1 MIFGTIYKEKYMPK
15 EKVLT
20 VEDISEFLKLK
31 PLTIRQMFRN
41 GKLRGFKI
49 GKSWRTTETLFV
61 EDLNKMARDF
71 GVFIQKEQKTKPA
84 GRKNIQKI
92 SQEIEDIY
100 APSKSSRKKRKY
112 EESIGSLFDIDDDNE
127 D

>member
-1 MIFGTIYKEKYMPK
+1 MPK

-49 GKSWRTTETLFV
+49 GKSWRTTESLFV

-71 GVFIQKEQKTKPA
+71 GVFIQKEQKTKSM
-84 GRKNIQKI
+84 GRKNLQKV

-100 APSKSSRKKRKY
+100 SSPKSTRKKKKY
-112 EESIGSLFDIDDDNE
+112 DDNVGSLFDIEE
-127 D
+127 DEED

>member
-1 MIFGTIYKEKYMPK
+1 MPK

-49 GKSWRTTETLFV
+49 GKSWRTTESLFV
-61 EDLNKMARDF
+61 EDLNKIARDF
-71 GVFIQKEQKTKPA
+71 GVFIQKEQKTKA
-84 GRKNIQKI
+84 TGKKNFQKI

-100 APSKSSRKKRKY
+100 TPSKTSRKKKKY
-112 EESIGSLFDIDDDNE
+112 EGNIGSLFDIDEDNE

>member
-1 MIFGTIYKEKYMPK
+1 MPK

-31 PLTIRQMFRN
+31 PLTIRQMFRS

-49 GKSWRTTETLFV
+49 GKSWRTTESLFV

-71 GVFIQKEQKTKPA
+71 GVFIQKEQKTKSM
-84 GRKNIQKI
+84 GRKNIQKV

-100 APSKSSRKKRKY
+100 SSPKSTRKKKK
-112 EESIGSLFDIDDDNE
+112 EEYSIGSLFDIDEDDE

>member
-1 MIFGTIYKEKYMPK
+1 MPK

-31 PLTIRQMFRN
+31 PITIRQMFRT

-49 GKSWRTTETLFV
+49 GKSWRTTESLFV

-71 GVFIQKEQKTKPA
+71 GVFINREQKNKSTGK
-84 GRKNIQKI
+84 KNTSKI
-92 SQEIEDIY
+92 SKEIEEIY
-100 APSKSSRKKRKY
+100 MPVKTTRKKKKY
-112 EESIGSLFDIDDDNE
+112 EDDNIGSLFEIDDESE

>member
-1 MIFGTIYKEKYMPK
+1 MPK

-31 PLTIRQMFRN
+31 PLTVRQMFRC

-49 GKSWRTTETLFV
+49 GKSWRTTESLFV
-61 EDLNKMARDF
+61 EDLNKIAKNF
-71 GVFIQKEQKTKPA
+71 GVLIQKEQKAKSA
-84 GRKNIQKI
+84 GKKNTQKLF
-92 SQEIEDIY
+92 QDIEDVHI
-100 APSKSSRKKRKY
+100 PPKSSRKKKKY
-112 EESIGSLFDIDDDNE
+112 EENIGSLFDISEDDE

>member
-1 MIFGTIYKEKYMPK
+1 MPK

-71 GVFIQKEQKTKPA
+71 GVFIQKEQKAKPV
-84 GRKNIQKI
+84 GRKNLQKI

-100 APSKSSRKKRKY
+100 TPSKSSRKKRKY
-112 EESIGSLFDIDDDNE
+112 EESIGSLFDIDEDNE

>member
-1 MIFGTIYKEKYMPK
+1 MPK

-20 VEDISEFLKLK
+20 VEEISEFLKLK

-71 GVFIQKEQKTKPA
+71 GVFIQKEQKNKSM
-84 GRKNIQKI
+84 GRKNLQKI

-100 APSKSSRKKRKY
+100 TPSKSSRKKKKY
-112 EESIGSLFDIDDDNE
+112 EENIGSLFDIDEDNE